1 MIKKEHTSIKIVRI
15 VGRTRYLM
23 TLVNVLTV
31 VLVRR
36 QCVAVSTLAAERADD
51 VAAASV
57 ATEVRHDVALV
68 HIYPQ
73 SHVLVLF
80 PHKVSL

>member
-1 MIKKEHTSIKIVRI
+1 MIKKEQTSIKIVSI

-31 VLVRR
+31 VSVRR

-57 ATEVRHDVALV
+57 ATEVRHDVALI
-68 HIYPQ
+68 HICPQ

-80 PHKVSL
+80 PHRVSL

>member
-1 MIKKEHTSIKIVRI
+1 MIKKVLI

-23 TLVNVLTV
+23 TFVNVLTV
-31 VLVRR
+31 VSVRR

-57 ATEVRHDVALV
+57 AAEVRHDVALV
-68 HIYPQ
+68 HICPQ

-80 PHKVSL
+80 SHQVCLLETRVRA